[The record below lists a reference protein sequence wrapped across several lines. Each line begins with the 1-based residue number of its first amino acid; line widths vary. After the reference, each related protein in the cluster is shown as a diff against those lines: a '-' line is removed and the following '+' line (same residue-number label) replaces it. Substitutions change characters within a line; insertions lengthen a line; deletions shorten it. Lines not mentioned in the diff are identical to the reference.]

1 MNLEK
6 IKVPI
11 IFIIIIIIMLLGVLF
26 WNKIIDKE
34 PPKTFED
41 SNYIDVSD
49 ANNVANIDAKL
60 GQDIRI
66 TSGYLLNYTTKK
78 SSIWYMSNAYIVSI
92 KKEKEQSI
100 IKLSADKNSQAYI
113 EAYIDNTNL
122 KVKKGQNINFVGN
135 IDLSNNQ
142 LKLIR
147 ISTDSIDYKDVT
159 EIEFSKL
166 QENISLLAKTTFTIS
181 GYMITDNQEYK
192 LFDTKSAYESNNN
205 AGNYFLINW
214 QDEFNLTGNDDV
226 KITCSLNGTYKLKDC
241 ILK

>member
-1 MNLEK
+1 
-6 IKVPI
+6 
-11 IFIIIIIIMLLGVLF
+11 
-26 WNKIIDKE
+26 
-34 PPKTFED
+34 
-41 SNYIDVSD
+41 
-49 ANNVANIDAKL
+49 
-60 GQDIRI
+60 
-66 TSGYLLNYTTKK
+66 
-78 SSIWYMSNAYIVSI
+78 MSNAYIVSI
-92 KKEKEQSI
+92 KKEKDQSI

-147 ISTDSIDYKDVT
+147 ISTDQIDYKDVT